1 MSAHLYP
8 VRVYFEPGKLGCVKV
23 PGVYR
28 NLTQA
33 PEIPGLPKMTAI
45 DYAGEAY
52 PPEITPYMDGRREL
66 TGADWKPCGRGFS
79 GCRRG
84 RSDAR

>member
-33 PEIPGLPKMTAI
+33 PEIPGLPKLTAI

-66 TGADWKPCGRGFS
+66 TSAELEALRAWLLGVQKGAQ
-79 GCRRG
+79 
-84 RSDAR
+84 